1 MTQHVTRADLA
12 TTVLTWTART
22 GRPLVVGNGF
32 LSREITAA
40 GDGDHVVHLLAGMGL
55 APSVAAGMTLA
66 GRPAAA
72 LEGDGNHLMGL
83 PGTATIGLA
92 GIPLTHIVHWNGGW
106 ESTGAQR
113 ITAPGHTHET
123 GATFGYTTTETVDTP
138 TALESALARATT
150 ANAPTLIHVI
160 GAMGDP
166 PAPRSALTMP
176 EIANRFHHWTKTS
189 G

>member
-1 MTQHVTRADLA
+1 MTRHVSRAALA
-12 TTVLTWTART
+12 SAVLAWTADT

-32 LSREITAA
+32 LSREVVAA

-55 APSVAAGMTLA
+55 APAVAAGMTLA

-83 PGTATIGLA
+83 SGTATIGLA

-106 ESTGAQR
+106 ESTGGQR
-113 ITAPGHTHET
+113 VVDPGCAHDV
-123 GATFGYTTTETVDTP
+123 GATFGYATTETVDDP
-138 TALESALARATT
+138 AALQEALTSA
-150 ANAPTLIHVI
+150 ANTDGPTLIHVI

-166 PAPRSALTMP
+166 PAPRSALTMTDFTT
-176 EIANRFHHWTKTS
+176 RFRHWTKTPT
-189 G
+189 